1 MRANKQ
7 VSGNFEDAAIARTA
21 AFAKVAVVAALF
33 VGCSLIVSD
42 LPGYAKDSKPAAKG
56 AAGSPIKEAID
67 LFNKKSYGEALA
79 KCDVVI
85 KATPTDIPAHYYKA
99 LSLHYL
105 NRLPE
110 AKVEYAWVS
119 KTGVAPY
126 AANATNALQ
135 VIANAAV
142 FSSKLPRVLDF
153 YTTWCVPCKQVEP
166 MIKEVAESYKGKVDF
181 VRVDAED
188 PSNKQIVDKYLPAAE
203 YPTLV
208 FVDKA
213 GKSLEVVGRFNRD
226 VIVSKISTLFNIK

>member
-7 VSGNFEDAAIARTA
+7 VNWKLQVGVITA
-21 AFAKVAVVAALF
+21 MLLVSSTVVP
-33 VGCSLIVSD
+33 CS
-42 LPGYAKDSKPAAKG
+42 AKDSKPAAKT
-56 AAGSPIKEAID
+56 AAGSPLKEAID
-67 LFNKKSYGEALA
+67 LFNKKSYTEALA
-79 KCDVVI
+79 KCDAVI
-85 KATPTDIPAHYYKA
+85 KTAPTDIAAHYYKA

-110 AKVEYAWVS
+110 AKVEYAWVA
-119 KTGVAPY
+119 KTGTAPY
-126 AANATNALQ
+126 AANAASALQ
-135 VIANAAV
+135 VIANATV
-142 FSSKLPRVLDF
+142 FSSNRPRVLDF

-166 MIKEVAESYKGKVDF
+166 MIKEVADSYKGRVDF

-226 VIVSKISTLFNIK
+226 LIVSKIATLFNIK